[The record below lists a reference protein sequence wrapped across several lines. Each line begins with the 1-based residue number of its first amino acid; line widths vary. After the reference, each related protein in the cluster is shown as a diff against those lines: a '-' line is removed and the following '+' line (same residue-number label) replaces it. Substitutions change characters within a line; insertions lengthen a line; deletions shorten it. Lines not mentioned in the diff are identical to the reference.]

1 MARDGKALFGEKTG
15 VNADGSAAGDS
26 TNSGGGWTV
35 MLAGFRGDT
44 ATEQASAAATQV
56 RSLSGF
62 ADVFVERRGNST
74 IVGQGRF
81 DSPGDAPAKTAL
93 ERVRGFALDNGRKP
107 FASARLLPPDFSAI
121 TATSGKPEWNLTK
134 AQELF
139 GKAAKYT
146 LQIGTYGGAQP
157 GQATGAE
164 LPEARAAAEAAV
176 TQLRGAGEMAF
187 YYHSPRMSTVTVGLF
202 DDDVLDNPLAPE
214 LTMLKKK
221 YPNRLHN
228 GQGLSTRVGDGKQK
242 LQESALVAVPER

>member
-1 MARDGKALFGEKTG
+1 MARDGKELFGGKSG
-15 VNADGSAAGDS
+15 VNADGTPASDS
-26 TNSGGGWTV
+26 INSGGGWTV
-35 MLAGFRGDT
+35 MLAGFRGDN
-44 ATEQASAAATQV
+44 APELAAAAATQI
-56 RSLSGF
+56 RTLSGF
-62 ADVFVERRGNST
+62 GDVFAERRGGST

-81 DSPGDAPAKTAL
+81 DSPGDAPAKSGL
-93 ERVRGFALDNGRKP
+93 ERARSFALDNGRKP

-134 AQELF
+134 AQEQF

-146 LQIGTYGGAQP
+146 LQIGTYGGSQP

-176 TQLRGAGEMAF
+176 SQLRAGGEMAF

-214 LTMLKKK
+214 LTTLKKK

-228 GQGLSTRVGDGKQK
+228 GQGLLTRVGDGKEK
-242 LQESALVAVPER
+242 LQDSVLVAVPER